1 MRNVG
6 AVVFDKTGTLTKG
19 NFSVNRI
26 EAFDK
31 NSEEDILEIGAGL
44 ERFSNHPIA
53 KAIVEKYSGAFDEED
68 LSHIKEF
75 PGKGVEGTFRGRRAI
90 IGNRAMMEMH
100 DIEVPDLKNYGTSVF
115 VALSGKLS
123 GILSI
128 ADDIKD
134 GAAEGIQELKEVGI
148 KKIVMLTGDREGIAR
163 RIAEKLGISEVFSQL
178 MPHEKVK
185 RLEAAM
191 KNAENKNVV
200 FVGDGIND
208 APVLIRSDVGIAMGS
223 LGSDIA
229 IEAADVVLMN
239 DEIKKVAE
247 AIRISKFTGRIIW
260 QNIAMALITKI
271 AIMLLGT
278 LGIANMWT
286 AVFGDVGVALL
297 AIVNSGRTVCTAR
310 NPN

>member
-1 MRNVG
+1 
-6 AVVFDKTGTLTKG
+6 
-19 NFSVNRI
+19 
-26 EAFDK
+26 
-31 NSEEDILEIGAGL
+31 
-44 ERFSNHPIA
+44 
-53 KAIVEKYSGAFDEED
+53 
-68 LSHIKEF
+68 
-75 PGKGVEGTFRGRRAI
+75 
-90 IGNRAMMEMH
+90 
-100 DIEVPDLKNYGTSVF
+100 
-115 VALSGKLS
+115 
-123 GILSI
+123 
-128 ADDIKD
+128 
-134 GAAEGIQELKEVGI
+134 
-148 KKIVMLTGDREGIAR
+148 MLTGDREGIAR